1 MLRSLSLLAL
11 LSSSAALAGDVS
23 PETAAKVMRERAK
36 ALEEVNKKHGNK
48 KPSELSGDERRQMVR
63 DQNEAAAKV
72 LEENGVDPKDFAR
85 FEAKASKEER
95 AAAAAQAAALDA
107 KEADAKKAAE
117 GKQGK
122 IVETSNGIV
131 IERGIDPKD
140 LPPVAPPP
148 KKGARR

>member
-1 MLRSLSLLAL
+1 MLRALALLAL
-11 LSSSAALAGDVS
+11 LCSTAALAGDVS
-23 PETAAKVMRERAK
+23 PETAAKVMRERAR

-48 KPSELSGDERRQMVR
+48 KPSELSGDERRQVIK
-63 DQNEAAAKV
+63 DQDEATAKV
-72 LEENGVDPKDFAR
+72 LEKHGVDAKDLAR
-85 FEAKASKEER
+85 FEARASQEDR

-107 KEADAKKAAE
+107 READDKKAAE

-122 IVETSNGIV
+122 SVETSNGIV

-140 LPPVAPPP
+140 LPPDGRPP